1 MTRGA
6 NQLLHNWNLP
16 DALSIIYKM
25 ERAEGSLS
33 LRELKLK
40 CFSYILCSSKQEG
53 TFLPEEIHFDVTQ
66 TINCALLKAN
76 NPAVAVIC
84 FCICLPYLSQISDPW
99 QIMQI
104 YCFIIFFSVV
114 FLHMLGIL
122 LIPIASF
129 PVKEA
134 QSILPFF
141 ASAINMKKLSR
152 LKYFLFT
159 SGYLV
164 SNSILVTKEGLW
176 SPHFSQRV
184 GIS

>member
-1 MTRGA
+1 
-6 NQLLHNWNLP
+6 
-16 DALSIIYKM
+16 M
-25 ERAEGSLS
+25 ERAEGSQS

-40 CFSYILCSSKQEG
+40 CFSYILCSRKQEG
-53 TFLPEEIHFDVTQ
+53 TFLPEEIHFDVKQ

-76 NPAVAVIC
+76 SPAVAIIC
-84 FCICLPYLSQISDPW
+84 FCICLPYPVLDCKSLVDNANILL
-99 QIMQI
+99 
-104 YCFIIFFSVV
+104 YFFFSVV

-141 ASAINMKKLSR
+141 ASVINMKKLSR

-176 SPHFSQRV
+176 SPHFSQGV